1 MKDVNFI
8 DVEESPLN
16 AKQAAA
22 LFGIKADAMYKR
34 AKNGLAPHHK
44 MGRKIYF
51 LIQLLQH
58 LQNTSQSHINR
69 AILCSTFLK
78 EKPSYQRKS

>member
-1 MKDVNFI
+1 MKEVNHI
-8 DVEESPLN
+8 YIKEAPLN
-16 AKQAAA
+16 AKQAGA

-51 LIQLLQH
+51 L
-58 LQNTSQSHINR
+58 
-69 AILCSTFLK
+69 
-78 EKPSYQRKS
+78 KSELIAQIKNS